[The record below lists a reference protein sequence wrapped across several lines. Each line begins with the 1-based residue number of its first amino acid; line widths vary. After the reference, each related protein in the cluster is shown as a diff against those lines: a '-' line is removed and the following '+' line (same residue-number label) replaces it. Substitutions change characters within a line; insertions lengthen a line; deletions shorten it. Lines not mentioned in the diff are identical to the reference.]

1 VQKPYVLQALFAMC
15 AAASLLAGCG
25 GGGAVAPV
33 TPIQIA
39 PAGSAGSEAQ
49 ALSTARSTDN
59 AGHHGSDRGPVLSA
73 DPRLLNFTAA
83 DAANRTP
90 RTVTITAP
98 GSVAVANVA
107 VSIAGIGDCPV
118 LGSTKLTFKQVG
130 GKLEATLSVTPR
142 GAGPALCTIRIA
154 RHDDDGRR
162 DHDCDGDLAILVLVD
177 CGPVATPPPSPT
189 PAPTPTATPEPTP
202 SPSPT
207 PCTGRVC

>member
-1 VQKPYVLQALFAMC
+1 MC

-25 GGGAVAPV
+25 GGGDAVAPV

-39 PAGSAGSEAQ
+39 PAGPAGSEAQ
-49 ALSTARSTDN
+49 PLSTARSLDD
-59 AGHHGSDRGPVLSA
+59 AGHRGSDRGPVLSA
-73 DPRLLNFTAA
+73 DPRLLNFAAA
-83 DAANRTP
+83 DAENRTP
-90 RTVTITAP
+90 RTVTITAR
-98 GSVAVANVA
+98 GNVAVANVA
-107 VSIAGIGDCPV
+107 VSIAGIGRCPV
-118 LGSTKLTFKQVG
+118 LGSTKLTFRQVG
-130 GKLEATLSVTPR
+130 GKLEAMLSVTPR
-142 GAGPALCTIRIA
+142 GEGPALCTIRIA
-154 RHDDDGRR
+154 SHDDDGCR